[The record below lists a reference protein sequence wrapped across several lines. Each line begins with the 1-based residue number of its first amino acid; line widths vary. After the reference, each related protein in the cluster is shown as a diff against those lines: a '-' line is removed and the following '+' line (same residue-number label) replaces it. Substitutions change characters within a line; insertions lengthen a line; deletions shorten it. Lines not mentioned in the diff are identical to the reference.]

1 MLKVDEIKVYKSAYD
16 LNLQIY
22 KSTKNIAREYKYSII
37 QDVKKN
43 SSKLLLNIYKAFHNK
58 DKKHK
63 FIKKSLSSLEFIR
76 ISFRILKDLNVINLQ
91 KFILFNSMIQDI
103 TNQLDKWLKYTNSI
117 TKETSIKAVSI

>member
-37 QDVKKN
+37 QDIKK
-43 SSKLLLNIYKAFHNK
+43 SCSKLLLNIYKAFHNK
-58 DKKHK
+58 DKKQK
-63 FIKKSLSSLEFIR
+63 FIKKSLSFLEFIR

-91 KFILFNSMIQDI
+91 KFILLNNMIEDVLI
-103 TNQLDKWLKYTNSI
+103 QLNKWFKYS
-117 TKETSIKAVSI
+117 